1 MKSQLVW
8 SVCWTALTMILCL
21 ISGCNVARVNDLR
34 LVDIEIVDRTREVI
48 PAELAEWHP
57 EGRLVKLSF
66 TTRTNVRKV
75 ARNFD
80 LHVRADAYFCANQ
93 AHELAKLQILFD
105 RDGAITENSQPS
117 GRANGIELWFYVAER
132 SEARKDIETGK
143 LSIPPYDLVQQPRNV
158 CVQLHGRNM
167 ALEGFS
173 SNIVTVAADE
183 MTKALARDR

>member
-1 MKSQLVW
+1 MKLQLVW
-8 SVCWTALTMILCL
+8 SVCWTALTIVLCL

-34 LVDIEIVDRTREVI
+34 LASIEVVDRTRQVI
-48 PAELAEWHP
+48 PPELAEWHP

-66 TTRTNVRKV
+66 TTRTNVRNV
-75 ARNFD
+75 VREFG

-105 RDGAITENSQPS
+105 RDGAIAENSQPS
-117 GRANGIELWFYVAER
+117 SSADGTELWLYAAER
-132 SEARKDIETGK
+132 SVARKDIETGK
-143 LSIPPYDLVQQPRNV
+143 LSIPPYDLVQQPGNV

-173 SNIVTVAADE
+173 SNVVTIAADGL
-183 MTKALARDR
+183 TKALAQSR